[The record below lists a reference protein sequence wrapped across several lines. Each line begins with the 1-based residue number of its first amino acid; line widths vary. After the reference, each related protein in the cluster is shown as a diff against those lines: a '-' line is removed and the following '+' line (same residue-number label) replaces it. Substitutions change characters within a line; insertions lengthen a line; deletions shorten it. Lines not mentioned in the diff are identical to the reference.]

1 MRATLFLLRNSC
13 HSSRYNGHLSK
24 IHPFQ
29 SIFSS
34 LILKMLSFTL
44 AISWCALQE
53 WNLFLPLLW
62 KSCNQISLACK
73 VRFPRDSLSLCWS
86 PGWEAWHGAQN
97 HHNSGRTSLVLLF
110 SSLWVTLLAGMGF
123 DFIMI
128 APLLPFHCG
137 FFFVFGWGLSFLV
150 GSTVLLSMVVQKLVA
165 ILGVLQAEM
174 STHHYTPPFW
184 THQYPLQYSCL
195 ENPVERGAW
204 GSKDH
209 RVTKSLTQLK
219 WLNTH
224 AHTMLW

>member
-1 MRATLFLLRNSC
+1 MSV
-13 HSSRYNGHLSK
+13 
-24 IHPFQ
+24 
-29 SIFSS
+29 
-34 LILKMLSFTL
+34 FTL
-44 AISWCALQE
+44 AISWSPLQE
-53 WNLFLPLLW
+53 WNLFPPLLW
-62 KSCNQISLACK
+62 KSYNQILLAFQ

-86 PGWEAWHGAQN
+86 PGWETWHGAQN

-128 APLLPFHCG
+128 VPLLPSHCG
-137 FFFVFGWGLSFLV
+137 FFVFGWGLSFLV

-165 ILGVLQAEM
+165 ILGVSQAEM
-174 STHHYTPPFW
+174 STHPSTPLFW

-195 ENPVERGAW
+195 ENPMKRGAQ
-204 GSKDH
+204 GSTDH
-209 RVTKSLTQLK
+209 RVTKSLTQLQ